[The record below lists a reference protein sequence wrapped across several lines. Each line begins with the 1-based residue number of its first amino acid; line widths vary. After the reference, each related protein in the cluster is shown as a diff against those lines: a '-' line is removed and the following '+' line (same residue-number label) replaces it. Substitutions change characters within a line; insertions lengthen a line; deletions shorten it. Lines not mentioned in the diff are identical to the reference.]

1 MIPRDRVRRRVLLE
15 RITAFVVLSIAVLL
29 LITSVDYGLFLA
41 GAPGP
46 GLFPAIVAGAL
57 GLTSVIWF
65 ITGGI
70 VRDEPV
76 SATDSSAVEGEARRV
91 EAEHLDDMSDVG
103 EFEAGTD
110 QDTGLAHDDTAI
122 DAAGAKLIAFCIV
135 WAIIPILLIQRL
147 GFILTVTIY
156 VGGMLMVIAKTPWW
170 KSILGSLVGAI
181 ILFFL
186 GDLLGIALPRDP
198 FGFFRAL
205 GL

>member
-1 MIPRDRVRRRVLLE
+1 MIPRDRVRRRILLE

-29 LITSVDYGLFLA
+29 LITSIDYGLFLA

-57 GLTSVIWF
+57 GLTSLVWF

-70 VRDEPV
+70 VREEPV
-76 SATDSSAVEGEARRV
+76 SATDSPALDGDARRV
-91 EAEHLDDMSDVG
+91 EAEDLDDIADVSG
-103 EFEAGTD
+103 LEAGTD
-110 QDTGLAHDDTAI
+110 QDTGLAHDDNAI
-122 DAAGAKLIAFCIV
+122 DAPGARMIAFCIV
-135 WAIIPILLIQRL
+135 WAIVPILFIQRL

-156 VGGMLMVIAKTPWW
+156 VGGMLIVIAKTPWW

-186 GDLLGIALPRDP
+186 GDLLGIALPQDP
-198 FGFFRAL
+198 LGFFRAL